1 MPRQDIHRP
10 RMRAKPQPNIR
21 LPVEVIG
28 VIGECLLGAYQFGT
42 LAKLN
47 QTCKA
52 VRTETLPV
60 LYETLT
66 WDNEFHAKQRE
77 WWVEVFQGNTGQ
89 GGLKFPE
96 GWKYTSGFVGRQPSP
111 AVISLSS
118 SSSCLLSRIP
128 VPRNKTTSVIRQTRL
143 FRIQPRRDLPRP
155 QVVHLTRS
163 RRSLRQVH
171 RNDTLHGQTRSRR
184 SSPEIGL
191 LLFVAF
197 RHPEE
202 TFDPRH
208 PAASQE

>member
-47 QTCKA
+47 RTCKA

-96 GWKYTSGFVGRQPSP
+96 GWKYTSESTSKPCCDLLVVQLTMSP
-111 AVISLSS
+111 TQNSCSS
-118 SSSCLLSRIP
+118 KQDNVRHTANSAFP
-128 VPRNKTTSVIRQTRL
+128 
-143 FRIQPRRDLPRP
+143 
-155 QVVHLTRS
+155 
-163 RRSLRQVH
+163 
-171 RNDTLHGQTRSRR
+171 DTAPTR
-184 SSPEIGL
+184 SSPRSSCSSH
-191 LLFVAF
+191 A
-197 RHPEE
+197 
-202 TFDPRH
+202 T
-208 PAASQE
+208 